1 MESGTQTCRMG
12 SEKVKNG
19 IDTKKIDDDLS
30 IAVIMEKQ
38 K

>member
-19 IDTKKIDDDLS
+19 IDTKRIDDDPS
-30 IAVIMEKQ
+30 VAVIAEK
-38 K
+38 